1 VSEHAT
7 RDEQSARSAR
17 LAARAAVPK
26 RGYHVGL
33 GADEA
38 TPARVFLAA
47 AGWGQAL
54 ALDALPAG
62 DVLGLL

>member
-1 VSEHAT
+1 MSEQAE
-7 RDEQSARSAR
+7 RDEQRVRSAR

-26 RGYHVGL
+26 HGYHAGL

-38 TPARVFLAA
+38 TPARVWLGSVAWDA
-47 AGWGQAL
+47 SL
-54 ALDALPAG
+54 ALEAVPAG